1 VRRRGFT
8 LNEVLAA
15 LAILVVVMDVGGR
28 LFQVVV
34 TSWRDDAVFANESA
48 RTDQVL
54 SKLRQ
59 DVWTCDEIVVT
70 NAQSVRLHN
79 ADGSWMTWTFG
90 GDGVAERA
98 GGSVADWRCPSVS
111 AGWSMHREGNSLV
124 VQDSGK
130 PNPGRVVLPSEV
142 LLARGGSW

>member
-34 TSWRDDAVFANESA
+34 GSWRDDAMFANEST

-59 DVWTCDEIVVT
+59 DVWICDDIVVT
-70 NAQSVRLHN
+70 NAQSVRLHK
-79 ADGSWMTWTFG
+79 ADGSWITWTFG
-90 GDGVAERA
+90 GDGATERA
-98 GGSVADWRCPSVS
+98 GDSVAAWRCPSVS
-111 AGWSMHREGNSLV
+111 AGWSMHRQGNCLV
-124 VQDSGK
+124 IQDSAK
-130 PNPGRVVLPSEV
+130 PNPGRVVLPSQV
-142 LLARGGSW
+142 LLARSGL